1 MKKLILIL
9 LLSSL
14 LFSVT
19 AQNRQRIGEPAKVI
33 LLYTGSIL
41 LNAVGDG
48 LDDSGHKDWGHACN
62 AASIATLLIS
72 PLVLDYQKDKWYIYL
87 LSYTSLRIALFDYT
101 YNATRGIPI
110 NQIGSVS
117 YWDKGLQ
124 RLNPPDTY
132 MMRGVSLIMG
142 ISLPIN
148 ELKHRK
154 QRGNKVIIY

>member
-1 MKKLILIL
+1 MKKLILIVIISSIF
-9 LLSSL
+9 LSS
-14 LFSVT
+14 FGQGYQKQKIS
-19 AQNRQRIGEPAKVI
+19 EPAKVI

-48 LDDSGHKDWGHACN
+48 LNDSGYKDWGHVAN

-72 PLVLDYQKDKWYIYL
+72 PLILDYQKDKWYIYL
-87 LSYTSLRIALFDYT
+87 LSYGFLRVSFFDYT

-110 NQIGSVS
+110 NQIGTTSM
-117 YWDKGLQ
+117 WDKGLQ
-124 RLNPPDTY
+124 RLNPPNTY

-148 ELKHRK
+148 ELKHK
-154 QRGNKVIIY
+154 K